1 MNTILYWAKHAY
13 LQDLPLIGHALAN
26 ELPVLKLWVTGL
38 GRGVRLNLI
47 LKKAFSGFLGLGEVQ
62 IEVPLP

>member
-1 MNTILYWAKHAY
+1 MNTIRKKNKSEAISLDLRWAKHAY

-38 GRGVRLNLI
+38 GRGVRLNLT
-47 LKKAFSGFLGLGEVQ
+47 
-62 IEVPLP
+62 

>member
-1 MNTILYWAKHAY
+1 MNTILYWTKHAY

-38 GRGVRLNLI
+38 GRGVRLNLT
-47 LKKAFSGFLGLGEVQ
+47 
-62 IEVPLP
+62 